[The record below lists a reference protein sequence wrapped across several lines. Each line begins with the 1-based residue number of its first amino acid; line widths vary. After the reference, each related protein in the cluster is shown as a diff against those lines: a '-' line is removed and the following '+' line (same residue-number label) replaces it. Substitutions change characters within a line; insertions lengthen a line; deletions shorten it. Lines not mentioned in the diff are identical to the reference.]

1 MLCVQGGRSSDVDD
15 SLAQDLQIT
24 PENSD
29 DDDEGKNQNYF
40 CKFTSL
46 HSVGTFEYLL
56 VINDFIVIYLFLTC
70 SIINL
75 YLVVFTGIM
84 TNIIYLY

>member
-1 MLCVQGGRSSDVDD
+1 MLLWRCLCVQGGRGSSDVDD

-40 CKFTSL
+40 CESTS
-46 HSVGTFEYLL
+46 F
-56 VINDFIVIYLFLTC
+56 
-70 SIINL
+70 
-75 YLVVFTGIM
+75 
-84 TNIIYLY
+84 